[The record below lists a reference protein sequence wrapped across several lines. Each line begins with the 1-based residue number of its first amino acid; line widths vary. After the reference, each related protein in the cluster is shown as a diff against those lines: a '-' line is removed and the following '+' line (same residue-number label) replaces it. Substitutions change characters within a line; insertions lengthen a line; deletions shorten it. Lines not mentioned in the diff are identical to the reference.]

1 MGRARVVVD
10 DCEAARSESGD
21 VLLAVAAG
29 TMSWADVTGDLVAL
43 ARGSVRRETRDEVT
57 VFVSVGLAVED
68 LVVAT
73 LAARNAGLIGG

>member
-1 MGRARVVVD
+1 LSLTIW
-10 DCEAARSESGD
+10 EAARTSD
-21 VLLAVAAG
+21 DLLHAVAAG
-29 TMSWADVTGDLVAL
+29 ATSWEDVTGDLAAL

-73 LAARNAGLIGG
+73 LAARNAGLIEV